1 MSGDR
6 SSPSQRRSKAE
17 REQRLIERRLLKQAK
32 RDARRQM
39 NLEGQT
45 HLLDREFDLVDA
57 QPPTLGTVAR
67 IVGEI

>member
-32 RDARRQM
+32 RDARRHM
-39 NLEGQT
+39 NLAGQE
-45 HLLDREFDLVDA
+45 HLLDEGWNE
-57 QPPTLGTVAR
+57 QPPMLGTVAHTL
-67 IVGEI
+67 GEID